1 MADLSQS
8 LERMSFPQLLLLLGF
23 VAAYMLAVGA
33 MLGSRWRR
41 RCAALAAGLAAG
53 VAASTDPW
61 VHGALLVVFVVAGLG
76 LFVGTSWLLAR
87 LLVPREP
94 APEPAPA
101 GDTAP
106 AVPSAGPATEAPVD
120 SQLPA
125 LRPSKPPK
133 LAARR
138 AAP

>member
-1 MADLSQS
+1 MADLGHS
-8 LERMSFPQLLLLLGF
+8 LERMSFQQLLLLLGF

-33 MLGSRWRR
+33 MFGSRWRR
-41 RCAALAAGLAAG
+41 RCAALAAVLAAG
-53 VAASTDPW
+53 FAASTDPW

-87 LLVPREP
+87 MLVPPDP

-106 AVPSAGPATEAPVD
+106 SAPSSLLATEPPVD
-120 SQLPA
+120 SQPA
-125 LRPSKPPK
+125 PLRSTKRPK